1 MPVRR
6 CAAHRWHCLGPVSPP
21 SCGGLVRMEPSLTTL
36 RVSEPAEILA
46 LVPHRLGFR
55 PRESVVAVSLR
66 PPRGHVGV
74 VARVDLAQLSGPA
87 DGPDRARALITLL
100 DRDGASRALLVVYT
114 DEDPRGVPEHPAH
127 RAAQQFQEA
136 AAAPFGDVVVWVV
149 TSTGYFSLD
158 CSDGCCP
165 PGGRPLREL
174 DATQVGAELVLA
186 GSAVAD
192 SRADIARIRPAGAER
207 RRSVAR
213 VRRRWEARRDEA
225 LAKGEAEA
233 TGWRLG
239 SVAAWRAAVD
249 HACEGPSRGAA
260 PWGRVE
266 AGLADRRVRD
276 SVLVSL
282 VPGTGELAER
292 CVVGAAPSPEDEAAL
307 AAAVATILDP
317 RCAVPPPVVATRVH
331 EDVLEHV
338 VAHGRAGHQ
347 APALTLL
354 ALLAWWR
361 GDGARAAVLLD
372 RALGDDEHYRLAVL
386 LHGLLE
392 AAVGPGWT
400 RRRP

>member
-1 MPVRR
+1 
-6 CAAHRWHCLGPVSPP
+6 
-21 SCGGLVRMEPSLTTL
+21 MEPTTVTTL
-36 RVSEPAEILA
+36 RISEPAEILA

-55 PRESVVAVSLR
+55 PRASVVAVSLR
-66 PPRGHVGV
+66 PPRGTVGV
-74 VARVDLAQLSGPA
+74 VARVDLAQLA
-87 DGPDRARALITLL
+87 DPVDGSDRARALVTLL

-114 DEDPRGVPEHPAH
+114 EDDPRGATAHRAH
-127 RAAQQFQEA
+127 RAAEVFREA
-136 AAAPFGDVVVWVV
+136 AAAPLGDVAVWVV
-149 TSTGYFSLD
+149 TSTGYLSLD
-158 CSDGCCP
+158 CHDGCCP

-192 SRADIARIRPAGAER
+192 SRADVARIRPAAAER

-213 VRRRWEARRDEA
+213 VRRRWEVRREEA
-225 LAKGEAEA
+225 LEAGGAVTER
-233 TGWRLG
+233 WRLD
-239 SVAAWRAAVD
+239 SVAAWRAAVA
-249 HACEGPSRGAA
+249 HACEGPSQGPA

-292 CVVGAAPSPEDEAAL
+292 CVRGPAPAPEDEVEL
-307 AAAVATILDP
+307 AAAVASILDP
-317 RCAVPPPVVATRVH
+317 TCAVPPPVVATRVH

-361 GDGARAAVLLD
+361 GDGARASVLVD
-372 RALGDDEHYRLAVL
+372 RALQADDRYRLALL

-400 RRRP
+400 RRAV